1 MLRVMRLSL
10 KLASVVIVGCGG
22 WIAEAR
28 ASADPALSIELPE
41 AQGIFGGQPV
51 ADCAWPTA
59 VAVSG
64 NGSLCT
70 GTLVHPRVVMYAAH
84 CGANNPKILFGE
96 DVSTP
101 VKTVPT
107 DLCMTNPDYKGV
119 TDQAHDWAFCRLPYA
134 IPDIPIT
141 PVVYGCETEAVK
153 QGAKVAITGFGIQ
166 QQDGDAGVKNWAET
180 FVRQVYSMKVDV
192 GGLGDPGICPG
203 DSGGPAFVR
212 FPDNSWH
219 VFGIASTL
227 TGQCGGLGTHA
238 LAWHAVPWIE
248 AESGIDIT
256 PCHDQDGTWNPDYRC
271 GGFYSAE
278 PGDGFGMYSS
288 WCPGT
293 PRNPASATC
302 GAGFDAQPDD
312 LPPTVEIVVP
322 IAGSHPDVQSFE
334 TAIEIDAQDGDG
346 WGVTGVKIKI
356 NGEEQPLVDDLP
368 PYKFA
373 AVKFPAGTWEIVA
386 VAEDAAGLVSESAP
400 VVVQVGMTT
409 PPATTGEMPT
419 TGEGS
424 SSDGDSS
431 GSGESGGSGVSG
443 ASGASAT
450 SGETLGM
457 DTSDDGCGC
466 RGHGGAPTAWWLLIL
481 PALGRRRRDRR
492 VA

>member
-1 MLRVMRLSL
+1 MLPAMRLSL
-10 KLASVVIVGCGG
+10 KLATVVFVGCGG

-28 ASADPALSIELPE
+28 ASADPALSIELPD

-59 VAVSG
+59 VAVTG

-70 GTLVHPRVVMYAAH
+70 GTLVNERVVMFAAH
-84 CGANNPKILFGE
+84 CGSEPKKILFGE
-96 DVSTP
+96 DISTP

-107 DLCMTNPDYKGV
+107 DLCMTSPEYSGV
-119 TDQAHDWAFCRLPYA
+119 TDQAHDWAFCRLAYPVS
-134 IPDIPIT
+134 DIPIT
-141 PVVYGCETEAVK
+141 PVVYGCETEVVK
-153 QGAKVAITGFGIQ
+153 KGAEVVITGYGIQ
-166 QQDGDAGVKNWAET
+166 EQDGDAGAKNWAET

-203 DSGGPAFVR
+203 DSGGPAFIR
-212 FPDNSWH
+212 YPDNSWH

-227 TGQCGGLGTHA
+227 TGTCGGLGTHA

-256 PCHDQDGTWNPDYRC
+256 PCHDQDGTWNPDFRC
-271 GGFYSAE
+271 SGFYSAE
-278 PGDGFGMYSS
+278 PGEGFGVYST

-302 GAGFDAQPDD
+302 GAGFDSVPDNT
-312 LPPTVEIVVP
+312 PPTVEIVVP
-322 IAGSHPDVQSFE
+322 VAGDHPDLKTFE
-334 TAIEIDAQDGDG
+334 TTIEIDAQDGDG
-346 WGVTGVKIKI
+346 WGVKVVKIKI
-356 NGEEQPLVDDLP
+356 NGDEQPLVDAVP

-400 VVVQVGMTT
+400 VVVTVGMSA

-419 TGEGS
+419 TGGDDS
-424 SSDGDSS
+424 TATGNTGGTGDTGDSAVTS
-431 GSGESGGSGVSG
+431 
-443 ASGASAT
+443 ASTT
-450 SGETLGM
+450 SGETVGM
-457 DTSDDGCGC
+457 DGGDDGCGC
-466 RGHGGAPTAWWLLIL
+466 RGQGRAPAAWWLLIL
-481 PALGRRRRDRR
+481 PVLCRRRRDSG